1 MNLRASRSMMLAAVL
16 IGAAGSPAVA
26 AEPVKSVTVDCNR
39 GETITK
45 ALTLGDERK
54 ALIVVVR
61 GTCNESVSIERTDVT
76 LRGQAG
82 FGSAINGPDPTIDT
96 VVVRANRVMVED
108 LEVRG
113 GRNGIT
119 GIAAGGLLVRGVT
132 VQSTGRNGIVY
143 SSGSSGIVD
152 GCTVQSNVRD
162 GIVIDSSSSAIIIN
176 CNISQ
181 NRNGVLVGTGGAA
194 RIGIDNLNVP
204 AANTI
209 SQNGQAGIVIL
220 LGGQAI
226 MAMNQITGNGTNGV
240 LVIQGTADIAF
251 GNNVS
256 GNTGQGIFAR
266 SATVQI
272 GNAGFGVVPPVNT
285 ITGNG
290 NAASPGGVFGF
301 VGTAMVIRDAV
312 ISGNNGY
319 GFILSLRSHA
329 QLSSSTIQNNVPA
342 GSNPGD
348 GIRLVFGSG
357 LFVTTPNSTVSG
369 NAGFGV
375 QCTDG
380 ESSVI
385 NTSLLGLSG
394 NGLGDLSLSCTAF

>member
-1 MNLRASRSMMLAAVL
+1 
-16 IGAAGSPAVA
+16 
-26 AEPVKSVTVDCNR
+26 
-39 GETITK
+39 
-45 ALTLGDERK
+45 
-54 ALIVVVR
+54 
-61 GTCNESVSIERTDVT
+61 
-76 LRGQAG
+76 
-82 FGSAINGPDPTIDT
+82 
-96 VVVRANRVMVED
+96 
-108 LEVRG
+108 
-113 GRNGIT
+113 
-119 GIAAGGLLVRGVT
+119 
-132 VQSTGRNGIVY
+132 
-143 SSGSSGIVD
+143 
-152 GCTVQSNVRD
+152 
-162 GIVIDSSSSAIIIN
+162 
-176 CNISQ
+176 
-181 NRNGVLVGTGGAA
+181 
-194 RIGIDNLNVP
+194 
-204 AANTI
+204 
-209 SQNGQAGIVIL
+209 
-220 LGGQAI
+220 